1 MSSNKLMSRWINGLF
16 ASGYGQ
22 AVSTIVQISVIPVL
36 ISAWGIEGYGEWLA
50 ISSIPIWLGL
60 FDFGISNTS
69 ANLMAI
75 ETDKNK
81 QISIFIAG
89 FSLVITLYLIAVLMV
104 LVIVKLINIVDL
116 FSLNLVSSN
125 NANFTLIILSCHV
138 LIIAIMQNLGGI
150 LRTIKKTPQFNY
162 YMHTTRLIEWLI
174 GSIVALSGGDILY
187 FSLSL
192 LLTRTFAFLLIFIF
206 LIVTKHEFFKI
217 SSLQIS
223 DIKKIINPSLGNLSA
238 SLSLVLNL
246 QGLIF
251 LLSTV
256 WPSALVAQF
265 NILRTLSRVGVQA
278 CTTISQASWP
288 EFSYAFSN
296 RDFTLLR
303 KLHLRS
309 KLLSILLSCIIF
321 LTLVL
326 YINDLVIFMSGSE
339 LDIPFMI
346 VVILL
351 SSSLIHSIW
360 QVDWVLLMSLN
371 SHLFFSYVYSAI
383 SILVFVFLAYIS
395 REIDFLDVVLV
406 LLSLEIVMAAFA
418 RISIKKVLVND
429 K

>member
-1 MSSNKLMSRWINGLF
+1 
-16 ASGYGQ
+16 
-22 AVSTIVQISVIPVL
+22 
-36 ISAWGIEGYGEWLA
+36 
-50 ISSIPIWLGL
+50 
-60 FDFGISNTS
+60 
-69 ANLMAI
+69 
-75 ETDKNK
+75 
-81 QISIFIAG
+81 
-89 FSLVITLYLIAVLMV
+89 
-104 LVIVKLINIVDL
+104 
-116 FSLNLVSSN
+116 
-125 NANFTLIILSCHV
+125 
-138 LIIAIMQNLGGI
+138 
-150 LRTIKKTPQFNY
+150 
-162 YMHTTRLIEWLI
+162 HTTRLIEWLI